1 MGIKKDDLELQ
12 EIPGLYEG
20 RMTEAGDFLVAFE
33 KIAAGDPAPFYRG
46 LPDDRCQARHWG
58 FLFKGKWVIRYAD
71 HEEEVNAGEAY
82 YMAPGHLPLGGRGLG
97 VHRVQPEG
105 GGVGHPGSDPEEPR
119 GGRNVGLRAEARLHM
134 EEPTASPRSV
144 PRGSP

>member
-1 MGIKKDDLELQ
+1 MGIKKDELELQ

-82 YMAPGHLPLGGRGLG
+82 YMAPGHLPLVVEDSESIEFSPKEEALATLAQIQKNLEAGG
-97 VHRVQPEG
+97 
-105 GGVGHPGSDPEEPR
+105 
-119 GGRNVGLRAEARLHM
+119 
-134 EEPTASPRSV
+134 T
-144 PRGSP
+144 